1 MDLVPP
7 LRSLGPSPSP
17 PRCLAAPRQ
26 PGSRSRARHFVP
38 PVATISAPK
47 KQNALSFFRSSQ
59 DIQMTYAY
67 CKMKSDHYK
76 FINCCEIEG
85 RAKQDTTRFV
95 SITPVPALLGRH
107 ATRLTRRSMNFWRGP
122 QPGANKSIC
131 FQSRGRVRLSST
143 FQNKIFFGLGMT
155 TTRPIVMIVAD

>member
-26 PGSRSRARHFVP
+26 PGSRSRVRHFVP

-47 KQNALSFFRSSQ
+47 NKMHWVFSEFTRYSNDLCILQNEIRSLQ
-59 DIQMTYAY
+59 V
-67 CKMKSDHYK
+67 H
-76 FINCCEIEG
+76 
-85 RAKQDTTRFV
+85 QDTTLFV

-122 QPGANKSIC
+122 QPGANKSNC
-131 FQSRGRVRLSST
+131 FQSRGRVRLSSS

-155 TTRPIVMIVAD
+155 MTRPIVMIVADWLIS